1 MNYAKTIK
9 IVPAKPRVIFPHLIN
24 LSRSSI
30 ADYLKDP
37 KDPKEFF
44 LDGAIGQVYFNAAHG
59 VEAVG
64 VYEQMAKSFDLNGD
78 IDEG

>member
-9 IVPAKPRVIFPHLIN
+9 IVPAKPRVIFPHLLN

-30 ADYLKDP
+30 ADYL

-59 VEAVG
+59 VEAAW
-64 VYEQMAKSFDLNGD
+64 VYEQMAKSFDLNGE
-78 IDEG
+78 IYEG

>member
-30 ADYLKDP
+30 AAYLE
-37 KDPKEFF
+37 DPKEFS

-59 VEAVG
+59 VESVG
-64 VYEQMAKSFDLNGD
+64 IYEQMAKSFDLNGE
-78 IDEG
+78 IYEG

>member
-9 IVPAKPRVIFPHLIN
+9 IVPAKPMLMFPHLLK
-24 LSRSSI
+24 LSRSSM
-30 ADYLKDP
+30 AEYMQ
-37 KDPKEFF
+37 DPKEFL

-64 VYEQMAKSFDLNGD
+64 VYEQMAKAFNLSGE